1 MLDHGV
7 IVEMGEDLE
16 GFVPIGH
23 LGIPKL
29 DKPQYYF
36 KEGEQA
42 DLKVIK
48 MDVENRRIVL
58 SIAER
63 LKDFDEDATEEF
75 INAHPRLED
84 VVAAEAAAEAEGGSQ
99 DDSGHGDENYR
110 DNDDSKAPEV
120 ATEVA
125 AETESAPVEED
136 VEASEPAPE
145 AEEEAVAASDEAE
158 EVKAEE
164 PAAEEP
170 EVEAAGDQKEDQ
182 EEGAEKDK

>member
-1 MLDHGV
+1 VGHTLEGSISRMLDHGV

-23 LGIPKL
+23 LGVPKL

-36 KEGEQA
+36 KEGESA

-84 VVAAEAAAEAEGGSQ
+84 VVAAEAAAEAEGGDQ
-99 DDSGHGDENYR
+99 DNGHDDDDLYKDEAEA
-110 DNDDSKAPEV
+110 SVAPAEAVEEPAVEEAAPEV
-120 ATEVA
+120 EEVEAEAAPEESSEVEEAAVETADDA
-125 AETESAPVEED
+125 AETEEE
-136 VEASEPAPE
+136 
-145 AEEEAVAASDEAE
+145 
-158 EVKAEE
+158 
-164 PAAEEP
+164 
-170 EVEAAGDQKEDQ
+170 
-182 EEGAEKDK
+182 EKDK